1 MMLYD
6 AFEHLRKKCVALAG
20 ETRGAAAGRR
30 RRAAIRLLCDGA
42 ARTVNIKNNDVLN
55 AKKLLP

>member
-6 AFEHLRKKCVALAG
+6 ALENLRKKCVALAG
-20 ETRGAAAGRR
+20 ETRGGPAVG

-42 ARTVNIKNNDVLN
+42 ARTVNSENNDLLN

>member
-6 AFEHLRKKCVALAG
+6 VLKYFRKKCVALAG
-20 ETRGAAAGRR
+20 ETRGGPAVG

-42 ARTVNIKNNDVLN
+42 ARTVNIKNNDLLN